1 MRPMFHVQSPKH
13 PPYIFTHMQAGTH
26 THTWIYT
33 HLHVHTHTHKSYPGS
48 DVSQR
53 GWAQSI
59 EKSDGNRS

>member
-1 MRPMFHVQSPKH
+1 
-13 PPYIFTHMQAGTH
+13 MQAGTH